1 MHSLTNIEK
10 YWEYIQENPKR
21 INDKIRTVYSKLVND
36 INTPQ
41 TVTHQNK
48 YTGEMETKTFIF
60 DKEKGQRVID
70 FIQKFCKHS
79 KGKWAGKPIVLE
91 LWQKAFL
98 EAIFGFVDKETGL
111 RKYKKVIFFVAKKN
125 GKSTLSSG
133 IGLYCLTADGEGGA
147 EVYSIAKVK
156 EQAKIVFQE
165 AVRMRN
171 KSPSIRSRTR
181 ATISGLFFDKKD
193 AVFAPL
199 ASETNSL
206 DGKNPSCTLADEIW
220 AWTDQGLL
228 DIMEDGSSSREQP
241 LLVETSTMGNVR
253 EAVFDNEY
261 DYADRIIL
269 GYKGEP
275 GGIID
280 DTVLP
285 IIYEIDDPKKWQ
297 DEDAWY
303 QANPGLGVLKA
314 LTYMRGKTTKALNN
328 PSSLPNFL
336 SKDLNVRQTN
346 ANSWLKF
353 QELNNENTYQE
364 LTNKYCIGGCDLSST
379 TDLTC
384 ATLLCLDGEEIKVK
398 QMYFIPEDIME
409 FKIKEDQ
416 IPYDIWEQLG
426 WVRTCKGSKV
436 DYHEVT
442 NWFLEQ
448 VNKYNLRPLWIGYDS
463 WSASYWCD
471 EMKQNG
477 FDMVEV
483 RQGAKTFS
491 TPMKQMKADL
501 IDKKINYNNNPILKW
516 CLSNVAVKED
526 DNENIRPVK
535 RKSRARIDGA
545 VSLLDAYVV
554 YFEHLQE
561 YSNYVRR

>member
-1 MHSLTNIEK
+1 MNSLTNIEK

-41 TVTHQNK
+41 TATHQNK

-285 IIYEIDDPKKWQ
+285 IIYEIDDAKKWQ

-314 LTYMRGKTTKALNN
+314 LTYMRGKATKALNN

-448 VNKYNLRPLWIGYDS
+448 VNKYNLRPLWIGYDR

-471 EMKQNG
+471 EMNQNG